1 MYRAAVLALFSTIF
15 LSATCLDT
23 RNDSQSYSISQFL
36 VTITGTN
43 LTAAEVLEKLQTL
56 IASLNGHASD
66 INECELIVDLCNG
79 NSSCIN
85 TLGSYIC
92 LCPPGF
98 TLQGNSSDPCQDVN
112 ECLVNTHNC
121 SANAECSNFP
131 GSFSCQ
137 CQPGYFGDGFTCQ
150 DVDECYPEEEEK
162 QCGFNAYCVN
172 NPGSY
177 TCICESG
184 YLGDGQLCYD
194 DDECLTDP
202 CHTLAYCTNLF
213 GSYTCECKLGFIG
226 DGINCYDFDECS
238 DVALNNCNDEAYCLN
253 TEGSYVCHCKDGFEG
268 SGNYCE
274 DVDECKVFDFCHMY
288 ATCENHQGSFSCN
301 CKPGFAGNG
310 YVCQDID
317 ECLNNMSNCLRDGT
331 SSCSNTIGSYFCACA
346 DGFRGDG
353 ITTCTKVNKPN
364 DCLLGTHDCD
374 KQATCSFSGN
384 EFTCTC
390 NQTTYDNHTNGRECI
405 SPVMVQC
412 TTTSITVKVIAD
424 YYMQK
429 SIRLPDLHL
438 NDFECGGQQTALSD
452 EYWDFIIDDLSS
464 CGTIVS
470 KNQTHITYSN
480 ILSNSVKSGVYMG
493 TLVSVPFSCSYP
505 SNLTVALPTPYYP
518 EANVIS
524 IAGPN
529 GTGTFVVEM
538 NIYTDSS
545 YSFISNTTSFATTDI
560 LYVQTTLTAD
570 DNSLALLIHDCWATP
585 TSSGVD
591 PNAYYFIDNGC
602 PIPGRVADTV
612 HITMNGVSKISRFH
626 TQVFGFVDYNTTYFH
641 CTVDLCSENAGQ
653 ICEKSCTDEPISI
666 IDFGTRPKRMTGD
679 DDVLSLGPFINKEY
693 FTSIDTAPGSPAI
706 NPYIIIVCAFSVI
719 IALLSAVVLYVVI
732 KGKIARRPTTEERTD
747 ASNMNSNRNNP
758 YLQNTGSS
766 LPVILNDSA
775 MEMYENEKKVFERS
789 NSSSGSTKVEFN
801 GV

>member
-1 MYRAAVLALFSTIF
+1 
-15 LSATCLDT
+15 
-23 RNDSQSYSISQFL
+23 
-36 VTITGTN
+36 
-43 LTAAEVLEKLQTL
+43 
-56 IASLNGHASD
+56 D

-98 TLQGNSSDPCQDVN
+98 TLQGNSSDPCQDV
-112 ECLVNTHNC
+112 
-121 SANAECSNFP
+121 
-131 GSFSCQ
+131 
-137 CQPGYFGDGFTCQ
+137 
-150 DVDECYPEEEEK
+150 DECYPEEEEK

-184 YLGDGQLCYD
+184 YLGDGQ
-194 DDECLTDP
+194 
-202 CHTLAYCTNLF
+202 
-213 GSYTCECKLGFIG
+213 YTCECKLGFIG
-226 DGINCYDFDECS
+226 DGINCY
-238 DVALNNCNDEAYCLN
+238 
-253 TEGSYVCHCKDGFEG
+253 G

-310 YVCQDID
+310 YVCQALYFSTIFRNNADID

-390 NQTTYDNHTNGRECI
+390 NQINKNVI
-405 SPVMVQC
+405 LFSVSPVMVQC

-641 CTVDLCSENAGQ
+641 CTVDLC
-653 ICEKSCTDEPISI
+653 
-666 IDFGTRPKRMTGD
+666 
-679 DDVLSLGPFINKEY
+679 
-693 FTSIDTAPGSPAI
+693 
-706 NPYIIIVCAFSVI
+706 
-719 IALLSAVVLYVVI
+719 
-732 KGKIARRPTTEERTD
+732 
-747 ASNMNSNRNNP
+747 
-758 YLQNTGSS
+758 
-766 LPVILNDSA
+766 
-775 MEMYENEKKVFERS
+775 
-789 NSSSGSTKVEFN
+789 
-801 GV
+801 